1 MANAFKTGISHIHN
15 ITKKTLGV
23 VGRPVA
29 EGAAGAGAA
38 HLVGRYIPA
47 VGGPIG
53 MGVSAVVVAG
63 VSEGVLWGFGREASV
78 QATEACKGLQKMT
91 ANYDSAD
98 ADGRKAIETSIRDY
112 MGTEK
117 AAMADAFVME
127 LRASSKKKKEAAAA

>member
-1 MANAFKTGISHIHN
+1 MSAILTGISHLHN
-15 ITKKTLGV
+15 LTKGALGI
-23 VGRPVA
+23 VGRPLA

-38 HLVGRYIPA
+38 HLAGKYIPA
-47 VGGPIG
+47 VGGPVG

-78 QATEACKGLQKMT
+78 QATVACKGVQKMT

-112 MGTEK
+112 FGKEK

-127 LRASSKKKKEAAAA
+127 LRANVQKPAAAAAA